1 MFDRSLGP
9 GDDVDSWCTRC
20 KMNLN
25 HRIIAIVGNDI
36 KRVECLTCG
45 SQHNYRPP
53 KSEVGHEKRSMRP
66 KSDSSPTRGN
76 SRKTSS
82 TGAKGEWTTFMKEK
96 PDDLI
101 PRPYALSQNYQP
113 GEYIEHPILGTG
125 RVLEILGNEKIH
137 VVFEEGR
144 KILLCNRPVS
154 R

>member
-1 MFDRSLGP
+1 MVGRSLGP

-25 HRIIAIVGNDI
+25 HRIIAIVGADI

-45 SQHNYRPP
+45 SHHNYRPP
-53 KSEVGHEKRSMRP
+53 KNEGPDKKRSTGQ
-66 KSDSSPTRGN
+66 KSNSSST
-76 SRKTSS
+76 SRSSKKTSA
-82 TGAKGEWTTFMKEK
+82 TRAKGEWTTFMKEK
-96 PDDLI
+96 PEDLA

-125 RVLEILGNEKIH
+125 KVLEILGKEKIH

-154 R
+154 